1 MVFPPTDF
9 SGRLG
14 FFFCFCF
21 DQVSHLSGGP
31 VLPGCQGETLQ
42 VPGQVSCIFRCV
54 CVCVFDS
61 FCHYLGFGV
70 LNEPRPPRKPYL
82 AQVVSLE
89 LYLRLRLCTAQA
101 APHLSPLAFAGMCTM
116 SWRNGGESHLAP
128 NSTRSQGPS
137 LSDLPSLAIPL
148 PGEVGLKLPSR
159 LLPLQESP
167 AEAVLRA
174 TEAADALGS

>member
-14 FFFCFCF
+14 FFCFCFF

-31 VLPGCQGETLQ
+31 VLPGCQGETQQ

-70 LNEPRPPRKPYL
+70 QNEPRPPRKPYL

-89 LYLRLRLCTAQA
+89 LYLGLRLCTAQA
-101 APHLSPLAFAGMCTM
+101 APHLSSLAFAGMCTM
-116 SWRNGGESHLAP
+116 SWRNGGESQP
-128 NSTRSQGPS
+128 GPQQYQVPRTIS
-137 LSDLPSLAIPL
+137 LRPFL
-148 PGEVGLKLPSR
+148 PGHPSAWGGGAETA
-159 LLPLQESP
+159 LQTPSSAGEPS
-167 AEAVLRA
+167 
-174 TEAADALGS
+174 